1 MATQSPWLTDPA
13 KAHQEWRAG
22 LALADRAYAEHS
34 QRLYNSLFGRFCAW
48 LAGQQ
53 CNLKT
58 LNLVD
63 LARFLDTLKGRDG
76 GVAANRTQRTYV
88 AEIDRVLAHLQNEGL
103 RRDNPARKFLETL
116 RITTPLRPRTIRVP
130 KVDTRER
137 YLESLKQKKASGMTP
152 EAVQTVAMNF
162 LMLDCGFTL
171 KELQKLLLTHV
182 ERIGENEIKASGHRT
197 LLARQIPL
205 TPTARKWL
213 QHWLAVRKGLNVVSR
228 AQYTAL
234 QAAAR
239 VGMSLNKDASVR
251 NARAKVFVSFAG
263 KAGKPKGLR
272 GTGLAIDYLP
282 DSTIYLGAQE
292 VLMAGRRLSAVERKA
307 VRNKGPQALRN
318 LCCATMVAEGLPAAE
333 IAAFLGL
340 WRSDQV
346 WAMARAIKGTTP

>member
-1 MATQSPWLTDPA
+1 MAAQSPWLTDPV
-13 KAHQEWRAG
+13 KAHEEWRAG

-34 QRLYNSLFGRFCAW
+34 QQLYNSLFGRFCRW

-58 LNLVD
+58 LRMLD

-88 AEIDRVLAHLQNEGL
+88 AEIDRVFAHLQNEGL
-103 RRDNPARKFLETL
+103 RTDNPARKLLETL

-130 KVDTRER
+130 KTDTRER
-137 YLESLKQKKASGMTP
+137 YLESLKQQEPSAMTP
-152 EAVQTVAMNF
+152 EAVQAVAMNF

-171 KELQKLLLTHV
+171 KELQKLLLSHL
-182 ERIGENEIKASGHRT
+182 EKMADNEIKASGHRT
-197 LLARQIPL
+197 LLPRQIPL
-205 TPTARKWL
+205 TPEARQWL
-213 QHWLAVRKGLNVVSR
+213 ERWLVVRKGLKVVSR
-228 AQYTAL
+228 AQYKAL

-239 VGMSLNKDASVR
+239 VGMSLNKDEPVR
-251 NARAKVFVSFAG
+251 SARAKVFVSFAG
-263 KAGKPKGLR
+263 KAGKLKGLR

-282 DSTIYLGAQE
+282 DSTIYLGAQQ
-292 VLMAGRRLSAVERKA
+292 VLMAGRSLSAADRKA

-318 LCCATMVAEGLPAAE
+318 LCCATMVAEGLPSAE

-346 WAMARAIKGTTP
+346 WAMARAIKVDKP